1 LPAPF
6 FTPPSRRL
14 SRRAFLRGAGVAFSL
29 PLLDA
34 MTPVLGRAG
43 SVSDRSNAPRR
54 MVAIQTNMGILP
66 QHFFPKEAGADY
78 TLTPY
83 LDILKDHRKRMTVL
97 SGVSHPEV
105 DGAHQAEMAFLSA
118 TPHPG
123 SPGFKSTISL
133 DQFVAERFG
142 FVTRFPSLVLLI
154 SSESG
159 QGMSYTRSGV
169 RIPPERSVAALYKRM
184 FVQGKPEE
192 IDQRVA
198 DLQAGRS
205 LLDFVNDSAR
215 RLQKEVGP
223 ADRNR
228 LDQYFTSVR
237 ELEAQLAK
245 GQEWERKPKPVV
257 TAPQPAD
264 ITDMKKLVER
274 TNLMFDVIRLGLE
287 TDSTRVVSVFINTA
301 SIVPEIPGV
310 KEETHSLT
318 HHGNRPEALDQLF
331 KIESAQF
338 KCLAK
343 FLDGLAA
350 AKENNGAL
358 LDRTMVLYGTC
369 MGSANSHANSNLPVL
384 LAGGGFRHGQHL
396 AFDTKKNYPLP
407 NLFVSMLQRLGIE
420 TDKFASSTGT
430 MRGLEP
436 V

>member
-1 LPAPF
+1 M
-6 FTPPSRRL
+6 
-14 SRRAFLRGAGVAFSL
+14 SL
-29 PLLDA
+29 PFLDA
-34 MTPVLGRAG
+34 MTPAFARADRAG
-43 SVSDRSNAPRR
+43 SPRR

-66 QHFFPKEAGADY
+66 QHFFPKETGADY
-78 TLTPY
+78 APTPY
-83 LDILKDHRKRMTVL
+83 LDILKDHRKRMTIF

-123 SPGFKSTISL
+123 SPGFKSSISL

-142 FVTRFPSLVLLI
+142 FVTRFPSLVVLV

-159 QGMSYTRSGV
+159 QGMSYTRGGV
-169 RIPPERSVAALYKRM
+169 RIPAERSVSTLYKRM

-192 IDQRVA
+192 IDQRLA
-198 DLQAGRS
+198 DLQDGRS
-205 LLDFVNDSAR
+205 LLDFVGDSAKKLR
-215 RLQKEVGP
+215 KDVGQ
-223 ADRNR
+223 ADRDR

-245 GQEWERKPKPVV
+245 GQEWERKPKPAVK
-257 TAPQPAD
+257 APQPTD
-264 ITDMKKLVER
+264 VTDMKKLVER
-274 TNLMFDVIRLGLE
+274 TNLMLDVIRLGLE

-301 SIVPEIPGV
+301 SIVPEVPGV

-318 HHGNRPEALDQLF
+318 HHGNRPEALEQLF

-343 FLDGLAA
+343 FLDGLTA
-350 AKENNGAL
+350 AKEDGGAL

-369 MGSANSHANSNLPVL
+369 MGSANSHANTNLPVL

-420 TDKFASSTGT
+420 ADKFATSTGT
-430 MRGLEP
+430 MRGLDP
-436 V
+436 S